1 MKSSQPQRNSLPER
15 DDELLSA
22 YLDQKLSAVEQV
34 AFTRR
39 LEVEPLLRTALEDL
53 RSTVTA
59 LRTLEPVRPPRSFT
73 LDPATVRRRPLALTW
88 VLQLGSGFAGLALV
102 LFATVQLLT
111 VGALPASAPVPL
123 TARAAPTAPLA
134 MVAPTREAA
143 PMMGAAAQPLS
154 APTAPAVAASPVAR
168 QTEATAIA
176 ASAPAPT
183 SPAAGGVSAAGGA
196 DTANGAAA
204 AEVAATDGQADAA
217 LHAPEASPAGTQAT
231 PRPAPAFSPVLL
243 LTSGLALLGLS
254 LAWFLVRRR
263 RW

>member
-1 MKSSQPQRNSLPER
+1 MNSSHPQRNSLPER

-22 YLDQKLSAVEQV
+22 YLDQELSAVEQV
-34 AFTRR
+34 AFARR
-39 LEVEPLLRTALEDL
+39 LEAEPLLRTALDDL

-59 LRTLEPVRPPRSFT
+59 LHALEPVRPPRSFT

-123 TARAAPTAPLA
+123 AARAAPTAPLA

-143 PMMGAAAQPLS
+143 PMMGAVAQPTS
-154 APTAPAVAASPVAR
+154 APTATAFTASPVAR
-168 QTEATAIA
+168 QTEATSVA
-176 ASAPAPT
+176 ASAPVP
-183 SPAAGGVSAAGGA
+183 SRPAAGGVSAASGA
-196 DTANGAAA
+196 DAANGAAS
-204 AEVAATDGQADAA
+204 AEVAATVGQADAA
-217 LHAPEASPAGTQAT
+217 LHAPEASPAGAQAA
-231 PRPAPAFSPVLL
+231 PRPAPAFSPALL
-243 LTSGLALLGLS
+243 FVVGLALLGLS
-254 LAWFLVRRR
+254 FAWFLVRRR

>member
-1 MKSSQPQRNSLPER
+1 MNSSQPQRSSLPER

-34 AFTRR
+34 AFARR
-39 LEVEPLLRTALEDL
+39 LEAEPLLRTALEDL
-53 RSTVTA
+53 RSTVTV
-59 LRTLEPVRPPRSFT
+59 LHTLEPVRPPRSFT

-123 TARAAPTAPLA
+123 AARAAPTAPLA

-143 PMMGAAAQPLS
+143 PMLGAAAQPLS
-154 APTAPAVAASPVAR
+154 ASTATAFAASPVAR
-168 QTEATAIA
+168 QAEATTVA

-183 SPAAGGVSAAGGA
+183 RPAGGVNAAGGPSA
-196 DTANGAAA
+196 ANGAAST
-204 AEVAATDGQADAA
+204 EVAATDGQADAA
-217 LHAPEASPAGTQAT
+217 LQSPEASPVGTQAA
-231 PRPAPAFSPVLL
+231 PRSALAFSPALIL
-243 LTSGLALLGLS
+243 AAGLALLGLS
-254 LAWFLVRRR
+254 LTWFLVRRR
-263 RW
+263 R

>member
-1 MKSSQPQRNSLPER
+1 MNSSQPQRNSLPER

-34 AFTRR
+34 AFARR
-39 LEVEPLLRTALEDL
+39 LEAEPLLRTALEDL

-59 LRTLEPVRPPRSFT
+59 LRALEPVRPPRSFT

-102 LFATVQLLT
+102 LFATMQFLT

-123 TARAAPTAPLA
+123 AARAAPTAPLA

-143 PMMGAAAQPLS
+143 PMLGAATQPQS
-154 APTAPAVAASPVAR
+154 APTAAAFAASPVTR
-168 QTEATAIA
+168 QAETTTVA
-176 ASAPAPT
+176 ASAPASARP
-183 SPAAGGVSAAGGA
+183 AGGVSAAGGPSA
-196 DTANGAAA
+196 ANGAAS